1 MSARSQSPPS
11 LIPAFFRDIR
21 VLQAIGQIV
30 FVIIVVAFFARL
42 SYDIVTALNAKGLTL
57 SFGFLGQRAGFDIAE
72 HPDWYSSNSLYW
84 QAFVVGV
91 MNTLRIALVG
101 LVASTLLGIFVGIFL
116 LSRNWLVR
124 NISRTYV
131 EVLRNTPLLVQLF
144 VWYNIVILSLPL
156 VQQAIGIPNEGVLF
170 LPIRYSIY
178 LVLLFLIWLY
188 FRMSAANREQR
199 ARTYTIFI
207 AAAILIEI
215 AFWLN
220 PYQRVVDGQFSYG
233 VRLPQEAMS
242 SGIRFLA
249 GMGDFGNPVFLIYLI
264 ISVALIALAWRRYP
278 DWLWYAVG
286 QLVGGLLFYFGVV
299 PASTLRLE
307 TYPAVV
313 LSNRGIVTAELV
325 PTSRFADWF
334 AFVAI
339 GVTLALVIW
348 IYAGRVTETTG
359 RPIRRGW
366 YAFLSI
372 LIFVILGWFFS
383 MSEPL
388 PETIPVQQEGETV
401 YRPLTD
407 VWAQENLAW
416 QAKDPNQMVL
426 TRNDRLLYS
435 SEPVVYLPPLRRGL
449 RFFFG
454 SLISPEYM
462 ALLIGLVVYT
472 SAFIAEIVR
481 AGIQA
486 VPPGQLEA
494 ARALGLSYGQLL
506 RLVILPQALRVII
519 PPLGNQYLNLTK
531 NSSLAIA
538 VAYGDLFQI
547 TYTIMNQSG
556 QSVQGMMM
564 VMLTY
569 LFMSL
574 TIATVMFFVNR
585 RFQLVTR

>member
-1 MSARSQSPPS
+1 
-11 LIPAFFRDIR
+11 
-21 VLQAIGQIV
+21 
-30 FVIIVVAFFARL
+30 
-42 SYDIVTALNAKGLTL
+42 
-57 SFGFLGQRAGFDIAE
+57 
-72 HPDWYSSNSLYW
+72 
-84 QAFVVGV
+84 
-91 MNTLRIALVG
+91 
-101 LVASTLLGIFVGIFL
+101 
-116 LSRNWLVR
+116 
-124 NISRTYV
+124 
-131 EVLRNTPLLVQLF
+131 
-144 VWYNIVILSLPL
+144 
-156 VQQAIGIPNEGVLF
+156 
-170 LPIRYSIY
+170 
-178 LVLLFLIWLY
+178 
-188 FRMSAANREQR
+188 MSAANREQR

-207 AAAILIEI
+207 AAATLIEI

-220 PYQRVVDGQFSYG
+220 PYERVVTTILSTVDNEVYTVISEESSTFYG
-233 VRLPQEAMS
+233 VREFPPPFRPAILDDANNTYDVS
-242 SGIRFLA
+242 FGDSYRFFM
-249 GMGDFGNPVFLIYLI
+249 GMGDFGNPIFLIYLI
-264 ISVALIALAWRRYP
+264 LSVALIALAWRRYP

-325 PTSRFADWF
+325 ATSRFADWF

-359 RPIRRGW
+359 QPIRRGW

-372 LIFVILGWFFS
+372 VIFVVLGWFFS